1 MPVGPPWVGCL
12 VLPFGLVVP
21 PPPPMRSTFDLELLR
36 FFAACADPERPG
48 AMAGANAIGSAAGTA
63 RNAAARNATRRLRD
77 IISSQ
82 AGTKTKVPY
91 HGCSLSRR
99 FKIGLC
105 GFQNRP
111 PASETGQY
119 RGRGCWPHLTSSGP

>member
-1 MPVGPPWVGCL
+1 MPVGPPWAGCF
-12 VLPFGLVVP
+12 VLPCLLVVP

-36 FFAACADPERPG
+36 FFAAWADPERPG
-48 AMAGANAIGSAAGTA
+48 TMAGANAIGSVAGAT

-82 AGTKTKVPY
+82 AGMKTKVPY
-91 HGCSLSRR
+91 HGCR
-99 FKIGLC
+99 FSVTFKTGQC

-111 PASETGQY
+111 
-119 RGRGCWPHLTSSGP
+119 LTM